1 MKFAHFFVDRPI
13 FAAVLSVLLL
23 IGGGLSLVQL
33 PLSEYPA
40 VSPPTVVVRA
50 AYPGANPSVIAETV
64 AAPLEQEINGV
75 EGMLYMSS
83 QATSDGRVS
92 VTITFAMGVDPDTA
106 QVQVQNRVARAV
118 PRLPAE
124 VQRLGVLT
132 EKSSPDLL
140 MVVHLVSPD
149 GKLDPLY
156 LSNYA
161 VLQVRDVLQR
171 VPGVG
176 NVAVLGA
183 GEYSMRVWLDPQLL
197 AARNLTASD
206 VVNAIREQNVQV
218 AAGVIGQQPDE
229 RSAFQL
235 TVTTQGRL
243 TDEEQFRDIVVK
255 VGEAGQVTRLRD
267 VARVELGANSYA
279 VRARLDGKPAVAIG
293 INQASG
299 SNALDVSAGIRARMD
314 ELRLAFPEG
323 MEYRIAYDPTLFV
336 RASIRNVV
344 STLLEAV
351 VLVVLVVLL
360 FLQTWRASIIPLAA
374 VPVSLVGTA
383 AVMHMLGFSLNTLSL
398 FGLVLSIGI
407 VVDDAIVVVEN
418 VERHIEQG
426 ASPKEAARRAMTE
439 VTGPII
445 AITSVLSA
453 VFVPTAFLGGLTG
466 QFYRQFALT
475 IAISTIL
482 SAFNSLTLSPA
493 LAGVLLRGH
502 HGPKDGLTR
511 LMEKGLGGW
520 LFRPFNRF
528 FDKASAGY
536 VSVVKRVVRVSA
548 VVLAVY
554 VGLLFLTWAGFA
566 KVPAGFVP
574 MQDKYY
580 LVGLAQLPPAASLER
595 TDAVVKRM
603 SELMLAEEGV
613 ANVVA
618 FSGITINGFVNAPN
632 SAVVFAIL
640 DDFEKRKSADLS
652 ANAIAGRLQ
661 GKLWAIQ
668 EGFAAIF
675 PPPPVPGLGSLAGF
689 KLQVEDRAGLGS
701 EALYEATQA
710 LVQRASGD
718 PRLMGLMSGFE
729 INVPQL
735 EAHVDRVKAKQQG
748 VPLGSVFETL
758 QVQLGSLYVNDF
770 NRFGRT
776 YQVNVQADAQHRM
789 EPEDIGRLQVRNA
802 QGGMVPL
809 AALVDVKPSFGP
821 DQVLRYNGYPSADIN
836 GAAAP
841 GVSTGQA
848 VAAMEQL
855 AGDVLPAG
863 MSFEWTD
870 LTYQEK
876 LAGREGLFV
885 FPLAILL
892 AFLILAAQYDSWTL
906 PLAVLLTVPLALLS
920 ALAGV
925 WLVGGDNNIF
935 TQIGLVVL
943 VGLAAKNAILI
954 VEFARARED
963 EGVGVV
969 QAALDACRLRLRP
982 ILMTSIAFIMGVVP
996 LAVATGAGAEMR
1008 RAMGVAVFAGML
1020 GVTLFGLVL
1029 TPVFYVVIRKL
1040 ALRGVES
1047 QPAPVIPA
1055 GATGA
1060 EGH

>member
-23 IGGGLSLVQL
+23 IGGGLSLIQL

-50 AYPGANPSVIAETV
+50 AYPGADPGVIAETV

-83 QATSDGRVS
+83 QATSDGRVA
-92 VTITFAMGVDPDTA
+92 VTITFAMGVNPDTA
-106 QVQVQNRVARAV
+106 QVQVQNRVARAI

-149 GKLDPLY
+149 GSLEPLY

-176 NVAVLGA
+176 GVSVLGA

-197 AARNLTASD
+197 AARGLTASD
-206 VVNAIREQNVQV
+206 VVGAIREQNVQV

-255 VGEAGQVTRLRD
+255 VGESGQVTHLRD
-267 VARVELGANSYA
+267 VARVELGANSYS
-279 VRARLDGKPAVAIG
+279 VRARLDGKSAVAIG

-314 ELRLAFPEG
+314 ELSQAFPKG

-336 RASIRNVV
+336 RTSIRNVV
-344 STLLEAV
+344 TTLLEAV

-418 VERHIEQG
+418 VERHIAQG
-426 ASPKEAARRAMTE
+426 VNPKEAARRAMTE

-511 LMEKGLGGW
+511 FMDKAFGGW
-520 LFRPFNRF
+520 LFGPFNRF

-536 VSVVKRVVRVSA
+536 VSLVKRVVRVSA
-548 VVLAVY
+548 LALVVY
-554 VGLLFLTWAGFA
+554 GGLLLLTWVGFA

-580 LVGLAQLPPAASLER
+580 LVGLAQLPPASSLER
-595 TDAVVKRM
+595 TDDVAKRM
-603 SELMLAEEGV
+603 SALMLAEKGV
-613 ANVVA
+613 ASVVA
-618 FSGITINGFVNAPN
+618 FSGITINGFVNSPN
-632 SAVVFAIL
+632 SAVVFAVL
-640 DDFEKRKSADLS
+640 DDFEQRKTKDLS

-661 GKLWAIQ
+661 AKLGGIQ

-675 PPPPVPGLGSLAGF
+675 PPPPVPGMGSMAGF
-689 KLQVEDRAGLGS
+689 KLQVEDRAGLGP
-701 EALYEATQA
+701 EALYAATQA
-710 LVQRASGD
+710 LVQKASAE
-718 PRLMGLMSGFE
+718 PQLMGLMSGFE

-735 EAHVDRVKAKQQG
+735 QADVDRVKAKQQG

-758 QVQLGSLYVNDF
+758 QIHLGSLYVNDF

-776 YQVNVQADAQHRM
+776 YQVNVQADAKHRM
-789 EPEDIGRLQVRNA
+789 EPEDIGRLQVRNP

-809 AALVDVKPSFGP
+809 ASLVTVKPSFGP

-848 VAAMEQL
+848 VAAMERV
-855 AGDVLPAG
+855 AAETLPAG

-876 LAGREGLFV
+876 LAGKEGLFV

-892 AFLILAAQYDSWTL
+892 AFLILAAQYNSWSL

-920 ALAGV
+920 AIAGV
-925 WLVGGDNNIF
+925 WFVGGDNNIF

-954 VEFARARED
+954 VEFARAQED

-969 QAALDACRLRLRP
+969 QAALEACRLRLRP

-996 LAVATGAGAEMR
+996 LALATGAGAEMR
-1008 RAMGVAVFAGML
+1008 QAMGVAVFAGML

-1029 TPVFYVVIRKL
+1029 TPIFYIVIRKF
-1040 ALRGVES
+1040 ALRGAERE
-1047 QPAPVIPA
+1047 APVIPA

>member
-23 IGGGLSLVQL
+23 IGGGLSLIQL

-50 AYPGANPSVIAETV
+50 AYPGADPGVIAETV

-83 QATSDGRVS
+83 QATSDGRVA
-92 VTITFAMGVDPDTA
+92 VTVTFAMGVNPDTA
-106 QVQVQNRVARAV
+106 QVQVQNRVARAI

-149 GKLDPLY
+149 GTLEPLY

-176 NVAVLGA
+176 SVNVLGA
-183 GEYSMRVWLDPQLL
+183 GEYSMRVWLDPRLL
-197 AARNLTASD
+197 AARGLTASD
-206 VVNAIREQNVQV
+206 VVGAIREQNVQV

-229 RSAFQL
+229 KSAFQL

-255 VGEAGQVTRLRD
+255 VGEGGQVTRLRD
-267 VARVELGANSYA
+267 VARVELGANSYS

-293 INQASG
+293 ISQASG

-314 ELRLAFPEG
+314 ELNHAFPEG

-336 RASIRNVV
+336 RTSIRNVV
-344 STLLEAV
+344 TTLLEAV

-383 AVMHMLGFSLNTLSL
+383 AVMHLLGFSLNTLSL

-418 VERHIEQG
+418 VERHIAQG
-426 ASPKEAARRAMTE
+426 VNPKEAARRAMTE

-511 LMEKGLGGW
+511 FMEKAFGGW

-528 FDKASAGY
+528 FDKASEGY
-536 VSVVKRVVRVSA
+536 VSLVKRVVRVSGMA
-548 VVLAVY
+548 LIVY
-554 VGLLFLTWAGFA
+554 GGLLLLTWLGFN

-580 LVGLAQLPPAASLER
+580 LVGLAQLPPASSLER
-595 TDAVVKRM
+595 TDDVVKRM
-603 SELMLAEEGV
+603 SDLMLAEKGV

-618 FSGITINGFVNAPN
+618 FSGISINGFVNSPN

-640 DDFEKRKSADLS
+640 DDFEKRKAEDMS
-652 ANAIAGRLQ
+652 ANAIAGRIQ
-661 GKLWAIQ
+661 MKLGGIQ
-668 EGFAAIF
+668 EGFAAVF
-675 PPPPVPGLGSLAGF
+675 PPPPVPGMGSMAGF
-689 KLQVEDRAGLGS
+689 KLQVEDRAGLGP
-701 EALYEATQA
+701 EALYAATQA
-710 LVQRASGD
+710 LVQKASAE
-718 PRLMGLMSGFE
+718 PQLMGLMSSFE

-735 EAHVDRVKAKQQG
+735 QADVDRVKAKQQG

-758 QVQLGSLYVNDF
+758 QIHLGSLYVNDF

-776 YQVNVQADAQHRM
+776 YQVNVQADAKHRM
-789 EPEDIGRLQVRNA
+789 EPEDIGRLQVRNP

-809 AALVDVKPSFGP
+809 ASLVTVKPSFGP

-848 VAAMEQL
+848 VAAMERV
-855 AGDVLPAG
+855 AAETLPAG
-863 MSFEWTD
+863 MGFEWTD

-876 LAGREGLFV
+876 LAGKEGLFV

-892 AFLILAAQYDSWTL
+892 SFLILAAQYNSWSL

-920 ALAGV
+920 AIAGV
-925 WLVGGDNNIF
+925 WFVGGDNNIF

-954 VEFARARED
+954 VEFARAQED
-963 EGVGVV
+963 EGMGVV
-969 QAALDACRLRLRP
+969 QAALEACRLRLRP

-996 LAVATGAGAEMR
+996 LALATGAGAEMR
-1008 RAMGVAVFAGML
+1008 QAMGVAVFAGML

-1029 TPVFYVVIRKL
+1029 TPIFYIVIRKF
-1040 ALRGVES
+1040 ALRGAERE
-1047 QPAPVIPA
+1047 APVIPA

>member
-23 IGGGLSLVQL
+23 IGGGLSLFQL

-50 AYPGANPSVIAETV
+50 AYPGADPAVIAETV

-83 QATSDGRVS
+83 QATSDGRVA
-92 VTITFAMGVDPDTA
+92 VTITFGMGVNPDTA
-106 QVQVQNRVARAV
+106 QVQVQNRVARAI

-140 MVVHLVSPD
+140 MVVHLVSPE
-149 GKLDPLY
+149 GKQDPLF

-176 NVAVLGA
+176 SVNVLGA
-183 GEYSMRVWLDPQLL
+183 GEYSMRVWLDPRLL
-197 AARNLTASD
+197 AARGLTASD
-206 VVNAIREQNVQV
+206 VVAAIREQNVQV

-243 TDEEQFRDIVVK
+243 TEEEQFRDIVVK
-255 VGEAGQVTRLRD
+255 VGEEGQVTRLRD
-267 VARVELGANSYA
+267 VARVELGASSYS
-279 VRARLDGKPAVAIG
+279 VRARLDGKSAVAIG
-293 INQASG
+293 ISQASG
-299 SNALDVSAGIRARMD
+299 SNALDVSAGIRARMT
-314 ELRLAFPEG
+314 ELKEAFPQG
-323 MEYRIAYDPTLFV
+323 MEYKIAYDPTLFV

-344 STLLEAV
+344 TTLLEAV

-383 AVMHMLGFSLNTLSL
+383 AIMQMLGFSLNTLSL

-418 VERHIEQG
+418 VERHIAQG
-426 ASPKEAARRAMTE
+426 VNPKEAARRAMTE

-511 LMEKGLGGW
+511 FMEKAFGGW
-520 LFRPFNRF
+520 LFGPFNRF
-528 FDKASAGY
+528 FDRASSGY
-536 VSVVKRVVRVSA
+536 VSLVRRVVRVSGMA
-548 VVLAVY
+548 LVVY
-554 VGLLFLTWAGFA
+554 GGLLVLTWLGFA

-580 LVGLAQLPPAASLER
+580 LVGLAQLPPASSLER
-595 TDAVVKRM
+595 TDAVVKKM
-603 SELMLAEEGV
+603 SDLMLAEKGV

-618 FSGITINGFVNAPN
+618 FSGISINGFVNSPN

-640 DDFEKRKSADLS
+640 DDFEKRQSPELS
-652 ANAIAGRLQ
+652 AGAIAGKLQ
-661 GKLWAIQ
+661 GKFMGVQ

-675 PPPPVPGLGSLAGF
+675 PPPPVPGMGSTAGF

-701 EALYEATQA
+701 QALYEATQA
-710 LVQRASGD
+710 LVQRASAD
-718 PRLMGLMSGFE
+718 PQVMGLMSGFE

-735 EAHVDRVKAKQQG
+735 HAEVDRVKAKQQG

-758 QVQLGSLYVNDF
+758 QIHLGSLYVNDF

-776 YQVNVQADAQHRM
+776 YQVNVQADAKHRM
-789 EPEDIGRLQVRNA
+789 EPEDIGRLQVRNP

-809 AALVDVKPSFGP
+809 ASLVDVSPSFGP
-821 DQVLRYNGYPSADIN
+821 DQVLRYNGYPSADIS

-848 VAAMEQL
+848 VAAMERL
-855 AGDVLPAG
+855 AAETLPAG

-876 LAGREGLFV
+876 LAGKEGLFV

-892 AFLILAAQYDSWTL
+892 AFLILAAQYNSWSL

-920 ALAGV
+920 AIAGV

-954 VEFARARED
+954 VEFARAQED
-963 EGVGVV
+963 EGMGVV
-969 QAALDACRLRLRP
+969 QAALEACRLRLRP

-1008 RAMGVAVFAGML
+1008 QAMGVAVFAGML

-1029 TPVFYVVIRKL
+1029 TPIFYIVIRKL
-1040 ALRGVES
+1040 ALRGEEREA
-1047 QPAPVIPA
+1047 PAIPA

>member
-23 IGGGLSLVQL
+23 IGGGLSLFQL

-50 AYPGANPSVIAETV
+50 AYPGANPAVIAETV

-83 QATSDGRVS
+83 QATSDGRVA
-92 VTITFAMGVDPDTA
+92 VTITFGMGVNPDTA
-106 QVQVQNRVARAV
+106 QVQVQNRVARAI

-140 MVVHLVSPD
+140 MVVHLVSPE
-149 GKLDPLY
+149 GKQDPLF

-176 NVAVLGA
+176 SVNVLGA
-183 GEYSMRVWLDPQLL
+183 GEYSMRVWLDPRLL
-197 AARNLTASD
+197 AARGLTASD
-206 VVNAIREQNVQV
+206 VVAAIREQNVQV

-243 TDEEQFRDIVVK
+243 TEEEQFRDIVVK
-255 VGEAGQVTRLRD
+255 VGDEGQVTRLRD
-267 VARVELGANSYA
+267 VARVELGASSYS
-279 VRARLDGKPAVAIG
+279 VRARLDGKSAVAIG
-293 INQASG
+293 ISQASG
-299 SNALDVSAGIRARMD
+299 SNALDVSAGIRARMT
-314 ELRLAFPEG
+314 ELKEAFPQG
-323 MEYRIAYDPTLFV
+323 MEYKIAYDPTLFV

-344 STLLEAV
+344 TTLLEAV

-383 AVMHMLGFSLNTLSL
+383 AIMQMLGFSLNTLSL

-418 VERHIEQG
+418 VERHIAQG
-426 ASPKEAARRAMTE
+426 VSPKEAARRAMTE

-511 LMEKGLGGW
+511 FMEKAFGGW
-520 LFRPFNRF
+520 LFGPFNRF
-528 FDKASAGY
+528 FDKASSGY
-536 VSVVKRVVRVSA
+536 VSLVRRVVRVSGLA
-548 VVLAVY
+548 LVVY
-554 VGLLFLTWAGFA
+554 GGLLVLTWLGFA

-580 LVGLAQLPPAASLER
+580 LVGLAQLPPASSLER
-595 TDAVVKRM
+595 TDAVVKKM
-603 SELMLAEEGV
+603 SDLMLAEKGV
-613 ANVVA
+613 ASVVA
-618 FSGITINGFVNAPN
+618 FSGISINGFVNSPN

-640 DDFEKRKSADLS
+640 DDFEKRQSPELS
-652 ANAIAGRLQ
+652 AGAIAGKLQ
-661 GKLWAIQ
+661 GKFMGVQ

-675 PPPPVPGLGSLAGF
+675 PPPPVPGMGSTAGF

-701 EALYEATQA
+701 QALYEATQA
-710 LVQRASGD
+710 LVQRASTD
-718 PRLMGLMSGFE
+718 PQVTGLMSGFE

-735 EAHVDRVKAKQQG
+735 HAEVDRVKAKQQG

-758 QVQLGSLYVNDF
+758 QIHLGSLYVNDF

-776 YQVNVQADAQHRM
+776 YQVNVQADAKHRM
-789 EPEDIGRLQVRNA
+789 EPEDIGRLQVRNP

-809 AALVDVKPSFGP
+809 ASLVDVTPSFGP

-848 VAAMEQL
+848 VAAMERL
-855 AGDVLPAG
+855 AAETLPAG

-876 LAGREGLFV
+876 LAGKEGLFV

-892 AFLILAAQYDSWTL
+892 AFLILAAQYNSWSL

-920 ALAGV
+920 AIAGV

-954 VEFARARED
+954 VEFARAQED
-963 EGVGVV
+963 EGMGVV
-969 QAALDACRLRLRP
+969 QAALEACRLRLRP

-1008 RAMGVAVFAGML
+1008 QAMGVAVFAGML

-1029 TPVFYVVIRKL
+1029 TPIFYIVIRKL
-1040 ALRGVES
+1040 ALRGEEREA
-1047 QPAPVIPA
+1047 PAIPA

>member
-23 IGGGLSLVQL
+23 IGGGLSLFQL

-50 AYPGANPSVIAETV
+50 AYPGADPAVIAETV

-83 QATSDGRVS
+83 QATSDGRVA
-92 VTITFAMGVDPDTA
+92 VTITFGMGVNPDTA
-106 QVQVQNRVARAV
+106 QVQVQNRVARAI

-140 MVVHLVSPD
+140 MVVHLVSPE
-149 GKLDPLY
+149 GKQDPLF

-176 NVAVLGA
+176 SVNVLGA
-183 GEYSMRVWLDPQLL
+183 GEYSMRVWLDPRLL
-197 AARNLTASD
+197 AARGLTASD
-206 VVNAIREQNVQV
+206 VVAAIREQNVQV

-243 TDEEQFRDIVVK
+243 TEEEQFRDIVVK
-255 VGEAGQVTRLRD
+255 VGEEGQVTRLRD
-267 VARVELGANSYA
+267 VARVELGASSYS
-279 VRARLDGKPAVAIG
+279 VRARLDGKSAVAIG
-293 INQASG
+293 ISQASG
-299 SNALDVSAGIRARMD
+299 SNALDVSAGIRARMT
-314 ELRLAFPEG
+314 ELKEAFPQG
-323 MEYRIAYDPTLFV
+323 MEYKIAYDPTLFV

-344 STLLEAV
+344 TTLLEAV

-383 AVMHMLGFSLNTLSL
+383 AIMQMLGFSLNTLSL

-418 VERHIEQG
+418 VERHIAQG
-426 ASPKEAARRAMTE
+426 VSPKEAARRAMTE

-475 IAISTIL
+475 IAISTLL

-511 LMEKGLGGW
+511 FMEKAFGGW
-520 LFRPFNRF
+520 LFGPFNRF
-528 FDKASAGY
+528 FDRASSGY
-536 VSVVKRVVRVSA
+536 VSLVRRGVRVSGLA
-548 VVLAVY
+548 LVVY
-554 VGLLFLTWAGFA
+554 GGLLVLTWLGFA

-580 LVGLAQLPPAASLER
+580 LVGLAQLPPASSLER
-595 TDAVVKRM
+595 TDAVVKKM
-603 SELMLAEEGV
+603 SDLMLAEKGV

-618 FSGITINGFVNAPN
+618 FSGISINGFVNSPN

-640 DDFEKRKSADLS
+640 DDFEKRQSPELS
-652 ANAIAGRLQ
+652 AGAIAGKLQ
-661 GKLWAIQ
+661 GKFMGVQ

-675 PPPPVPGLGSLAGF
+675 PPPPVPGMGSTAGF

-701 EALYEATQA
+701 QALYEATQA
-710 LVQRASGD
+710 LVQRASAD
-718 PRLMGLMSGFE
+718 PQVMGLMSGFE

-735 EAHVDRVKAKQQG
+735 HAEVDRVKAKQQG

-758 QVQLGSLYVNDF
+758 QIHLGSLYVNDF

-776 YQVNVQADAQHRM
+776 YQVNVQADAKHRM
-789 EPEDIGRLQVRNA
+789 EPEDIGRLQVRNP

-809 AALVDVKPSFGP
+809 ASLVDVTPSFGP

-848 VAAMEQL
+848 VAAMERL
-855 AGDVLPAG
+855 AAETLPAG

-876 LAGREGLFV
+876 LAGKEGLFV

-892 AFLILAAQYDSWTL
+892 AFLILAAQYNSWSL

-920 ALAGV
+920 AIAGV

-954 VEFARARED
+954 VEFARAQED
-963 EGVGVV
+963 EGMGVV
-969 QAALDACRLRLRP
+969 QAALEACRLRLRP

-1008 RAMGVAVFAGML
+1008 QAMGVAVFAGML

-1029 TPVFYVVIRKL
+1029 TPIFYIVIRKL
-1040 ALRGVES
+1040 ALRGEEREA
-1047 QPAPVIPA
+1047 PAIPA

>member
-23 IGGGLSLVQL
+23 IGGGLSLFQL

-50 AYPGANPSVIAETV
+50 AYPGADPAVIAETV

-83 QATSDGRVS
+83 QATSDGRVA
-92 VTITFAMGVDPDTA
+92 VTITFGMGVNPDTA
-106 QVQVQNRVARAV
+106 QVQVQNRVARAI

-140 MVVHLVSPD
+140 MVVHLVSPE
-149 GKLDPLY
+149 GKQDPLF

-176 NVAVLGA
+176 SVNVLGA
-183 GEYSMRVWLDPQLL
+183 GEYSMRVWLDPRLL
-197 AARNLTASD
+197 AARGLTASD
-206 VVNAIREQNVQV
+206 VVAAIREQNVQV

-243 TDEEQFRDIVVK
+243 TEEEQFRDIVVK
-255 VGEAGQVTRLRD
+255 VGEEGQVTRLRD
-267 VARVELGANSYA
+267 VARVELGASSYS
-279 VRARLDGKPAVAIG
+279 VRARLDGKSAVAIG
-293 INQASG
+293 ISQASG
-299 SNALDVSAGIRARMD
+299 SNALDVSAGIRARMT
-314 ELRLAFPEG
+314 ELKEAFPQG
-323 MEYRIAYDPTLFV
+323 MEYKIAYDPTLFV

-344 STLLEAV
+344 TTLLEAV

-383 AVMHMLGFSLNTLSL
+383 AIMQMLGFSLNTLSL

-418 VERHIEQG
+418 VERHIAQG
-426 ASPKEAARRAMTE
+426 VSPKEAARRAMTE

-475 IAISTIL
+475 IAISTLL

-511 LMEKGLGGW
+511 FMEKAFGGW
-520 LFRPFNRF
+520 LFGPFNRF
-528 FDKASAGY
+528 FDRASSGY
-536 VSVVKRVVRVSA
+536 VSLVRRVVRVSGMA
-548 VVLAVY
+548 LVVY
-554 VGLLFLTWAGFA
+554 GGLLVLTWLGFA

-580 LVGLAQLPPAASLER
+580 LVGLAQLPPASSLER
-595 TDAVVKRM
+595 TDAVVKKM
-603 SELMLAEEGV
+603 SDLMLAEKGV

-618 FSGITINGFVNAPN
+618 FSGISINGFVNSPN

-640 DDFEKRKSADLS
+640 DDFEKRQSPELS
-652 ANAIAGRLQ
+652 AGAIAGKLQ
-661 GKLWAIQ
+661 GKFMGVQ

-675 PPPPVPGLGSLAGF
+675 PPPPVPGMGSTAGF

-701 EALYEATQA
+701 QALYEATQA
-710 LVQRASGD
+710 LVQRASAD
-718 PRLMGLMSGFE
+718 PQVMGLMSGFE

-735 EAHVDRVKAKQQG
+735 HAEVDRVKAKQQG

-758 QVQLGSLYVNDF
+758 QIHLGSLYVNDF

-776 YQVNVQADAQHRM
+776 YQVNVQADAKHRM
-789 EPEDIGRLQVRNA
+789 EPEDIGRLQVRNP

-809 AALVDVKPSFGP
+809 ASLVDVTPSFGP

-848 VAAMEQL
+848 VAAMERL
-855 AGDVLPAG
+855 AAETLPAG

-876 LAGREGLFV
+876 LAGKEGLFV

-892 AFLILAAQYDSWTL
+892 AFLILAAQYNSWSL

-920 ALAGV
+920 AIAGV

-954 VEFARARED
+954 VEFARAQED
-963 EGVGVV
+963 EGMGVV
-969 QAALDACRLRLRP
+969 QAALEACRLRLRP

-1008 RAMGVAVFAGML
+1008 QAMGVAVFAGML

-1029 TPVFYVVIRKL
+1029 TPIFYIVIRKL
-1040 ALRGVES
+1040 ALRGEEREA
-1047 QPAPVIPA
+1047 PAIPA

>member
-33 PLSEYPA
+33 PLAEYPA
-40 VSPPTVVVRA
+40 VSPPTVVVSA

-64 AAPLEQEINGV
+64 AAPLEQAINGV

-83 QATSDGRVS
+83 QSTTDGRVAL
-92 VTITFAMGVDPDTA
+92 TITFGMEVDADTA
-106 QVQVQNRVARAV
+106 TVQVQNRVARAI

-124 VQRLGVLT
+124 VQRLGVMT
-132 EKSSPDLL
+132 EKTSPDMLL
-140 MVVHLVSPD
+140 VVHLVSPD

-161 VLQVRDVLQR
+161 VLQVKDVLQR
-171 VPGVG
+171 VSGVG
-176 NVAVLGA
+176 GVGVWGA

-206 VVNAIREQNVQV
+206 VVGAIREQNVQV
-218 AAGVIGQQPDE
+218 AAGVVGQQPDE

-267 VARVELGANSYA
+267 VARVELGASSYS

-299 SNALDVSAGIRARMD
+299 SNALDVSAGIRARME
-314 ELRLAFPEG
+314 ELSKAFPEG
-323 MEYRIAYDPTLFV
+323 MEYRIVYDPTLFV
-336 RASIRNVV
+336 RASISNVV
-344 STLLEAV
+344 QTLAEAV

-360 FLQTWRASIIPLAA
+360 FLQTWRASVIPLAA

-383 AVMHMLGFSLNTLSL
+383 AVMQMMGFSLNTLSL

-426 ASPKEAARRAMTE
+426 SSPKEAARKAMTE

-453 VFVPTAFLGGLTG
+453 VFIPTAFLGGLTG

-511 LMEKGLGGW
+511 FMEKAFGGW

-536 VSVVKRVVRVSA
+536 VSLVRRVVRIS
-548 VVLAVY
+548 VVALALY
-554 VGLLFLTWAGFA
+554 VGLLGLTWLGFK

-580 LVGLAQLPPAASLER
+580 LVGLAQLPPASSLER
-595 TDAVVKRM
+595 TDAVVKEM
-603 SELMLAEEGV
+603 SDLMLKEKGV

-618 FSGITINGFVNAPN
+618 FTGLSINGFVSSPN

-640 DDFEKRKSADLS
+640 DDFEKRKTGDLS

-661 GKLWAIQ
+661 GKLGGIE
-668 EGFAAIF
+668 EGFAAVF
-675 PPPPVPGLGSLAGF
+675 PPPPVPGMGTLAGF
-689 KLQVEDRAGLGS
+689 KLQVEDRAGLGP
-701 EALYEATQA
+701 EALYTATQA
-710 LVQRASGD
+710 LVQKASTD
-718 PRLMGLMSGFE
+718 PSLTGLMTTFE

-735 EAHVDRVKAKQQG
+735 HAEVDRVKAKQQG
-748 VPLGSVFETL
+748 VPLSSVFETL
-758 QVQLGSLYVNDF
+758 QIQLGSLYVNDF

-776 YQVNVQADAQHRM
+776 YQVNVQADAKHRM
-789 EPEDIGRLQVRNA
+789 ESDDIGRLQVRNER
-802 QGGMVPL
+802 GGMVPL
-809 AALVDVKPSFGP
+809 AALVDVGPSFGP
-821 DQVLRYNGYPSADIN
+821 DQVLRYNGYPAADIN

-848 VAAMEQL
+848 VAAMERL
-855 AGDVLPAG
+855 AAETLPAG
-863 MSFEWTD
+863 MTFEWTD

-876 LAGREGLFV
+876 QAGSEGLFV

-892 AFLILAAQYDSWTL
+892 AFLILAAQYNSWTL

-925 WLVGGDNNIF
+925 WFVDGDNNIF

-954 VEFARARED
+954 VEFAKAQED
-963 EGVGVV
+963 EGMGVV
-969 QAALDACRLRLRP
+969 QAALEACRLRLRP

-996 LAVATGAGAEMR
+996 LALATGAGAEMR
-1008 RAMGVAVFAGML
+1008 QAMGVAVFAGML

-1029 TPVFYVVIRKL
+1029 TPIFYIVIRKL
-1040 ALRGVES
+1040 SVRGEDR
-1047 QPAPVIPA
+1047 PVAELPA
-1055 GATGA
+1055 GVSGA
-1060 EGH
+1060 GGH

>member
-23 IGGGLSLVQL
+23 IGGGLSLIQL

-50 AYPGANPSVIAETV
+50 AYPGADPGVIAETV

-83 QATSDGRVS
+83 QATSDGRVA
-92 VTITFAMGVDPDTA
+92 VTVTFAMGVNPDTA
-106 QVQVQNRVARAV
+106 QVQVQNRVARAI

-149 GKLDPLY
+149 GTLEPLY

-176 NVAVLGA
+176 SVNVLGA
-183 GEYSMRVWLDPQLL
+183 GEYSMRVWLDPRLL
-197 AARNLTASD
+197 AARGLTASD
-206 VVNAIREQNVQV
+206 VVGAIREQNVQV

-229 RSAFQL
+229 KSAFQL

-255 VGEAGQVTRLRD
+255 VGEGGQVTRLRD
-267 VARVELGANSYA
+267 VARVELGANSYS

-293 INQASG
+293 ISQASG

-314 ELRLAFPEG
+314 ELNHAFPEG

-336 RASIRNVV
+336 RTSIRNVV
-344 STLLEAV
+344 TTLLEAV

-383 AVMHMLGFSLNTLSL
+383 AVMHLLGFSLNTLSL

-418 VERHIEQG
+418 VERHIAQG
-426 ASPKEAARRAMTE
+426 VNPKEAARRAMTE

-511 LMEKGLGGW
+511 FMEKAFGGW

-528 FDKASAGY
+528 FDKASEGY
-536 VSVVKRVVRVSA
+536 VSLVKRVVRVSGMA
-548 VVLAVY
+548 LIVY
-554 VGLLFLTWAGFA
+554 GGLLLLTWLGFN

-580 LVGLAQLPPAASLER
+580 LVGLAQLPPASSLER
-595 TDAVVKRM
+595 TDDVVKRM
-603 SELMLAEEGV
+603 SDLMLAEKGV

-618 FSGITINGFVNAPN
+618 FSGISINGFVNSPN

-640 DDFEKRKSADLS
+640 DDFEKRKAEDMS
-652 ANAIAGRLQ
+652 ANAIAGRIQ
-661 GKLWAIQ
+661 MKLGGIQ
-668 EGFAAIF
+668 EGFAAVF
-675 PPPPVPGLGSLAGF
+675 PPPPVPGMGSMAGF
-689 KLQVEDRAGLGS
+689 KLQVEDRAGLGP
-701 EALYEATQA
+701 EALYAATQA
-710 LVQRASGD
+710 LVQKASAE
-718 PRLMGLMSGFE
+718 PQLMGLMSSFE

-735 EAHVDRVKAKQQG
+735 QADVDRVKAKQQG

-758 QVQLGSLYVNDF
+758 QIHLGSLYVNDF

-776 YQVNVQADAQHRM
+776 YQVNVQADAKHRM
-789 EPEDIGRLQVRNA
+789 EPEDIGRLQVRNP

-809 AALVDVKPSFGP
+809 ASLVTVKPSFGP

-848 VAAMEQL
+848 VAAMERV
-855 AGDVLPAG
+855 AAETLPAG
-863 MSFEWTD
+863 MGFEWTD

-876 LAGREGLFV
+876 LAGKEGLFV

-892 AFLILAAQYDSWTL
+892 AFLILAAQYNSWSL

-920 ALAGV
+920 AIAGV
-925 WLVGGDNNIF
+925 WFVGGDNNIF

-954 VEFARARED
+954 VEFARAQED
-963 EGVGVV
+963 EGMGVV
-969 QAALDACRLRLRP
+969 QAALEACRLRLRP

-996 LAVATGAGAEMR
+996 LALATGAGAEMR
-1008 RAMGVAVFAGML
+1008 QAMGVAVFAGML

-1029 TPVFYVVIRKL
+1029 TPIFYIVIRKF
-1040 ALRGVES
+1040 ALRGAERE
-1047 QPAPVIPA
+1047 APVIPA

>member
-23 IGGGLSLVQL
+23 IGGGLSLLQL

-50 AYPGANPSVIAETV
+50 AYPGADPAVIAETV

-83 QATSDGRVS
+83 QATSDGRVA
-92 VTITFAMGVDPDTA
+92 VTITFGMGVNPDTA
-106 QVQVQNRVARAV
+106 QVQVQNRVARAI

-149 GKLDPLY
+149 GKQDPLY

-176 NVAVLGA
+176 SVNVLGA
-183 GEYSMRVWLDPQLL
+183 GEYSMRVWLDPRLL
-197 AARNLTASD
+197 AARGLTASD
-206 VVNAIREQNVQV
+206 VVAAIREQNVQV

-243 TDEEQFRDIVVK
+243 TEEEQFRDIVVK
-255 VGEAGQVTRLRD
+255 VGEEGQVTRLRD
-267 VARVELGANSYA
+267 VARVELGASSYS
-279 VRARLDGKPAVAIG
+279 VRARLDGKSAVAIG
-293 INQASG
+293 ISQASG
-299 SNALDVSAGIRARMD
+299 SNALDVSAGIRARMT
-314 ELRLAFPEG
+314 ELKEAFPQG
-323 MEYRIAYDPTLFV
+323 MEYKIAYDPTLFV

-344 STLLEAV
+344 TTLLEAV

-383 AVMHMLGFSLNTLSL
+383 AVMQMLGFSLNTLSL

-418 VERHIEQG
+418 VERHIAQG
-426 ASPKEAARRAMTE
+426 VSPKEAARRAMTE

-511 LMEKGLGGW
+511 FMEKAFGGW
-520 LFRPFNRF
+520 LFGPFNRF
-528 FDKASAGY
+528 FDKASTGY
-536 VSVVKRVVRVSA
+536 VSLVRRVVRVSGLA
-548 VVLAVY
+548 LVVY
-554 VGLLFLTWAGFA
+554 GGLLVLTWLGFA

-580 LVGLAQLPPAASLER
+580 LVGLAQLPPASSLER
-595 TDAVVKRM
+595 TDAVVKKM
-603 SELMLAEEGV
+603 SELMLAEKGV

-618 FSGITINGFVNAPN
+618 FSGISINGFVNSPN

-640 DDFEKRKSADLS
+640 DDFEKRQSPELS
-652 ANAIAGRLQ
+652 AGAIAGKLQ
-661 GKLWAIQ
+661 GKLAGVQ

-675 PPPPVPGLGSLAGF
+675 PPPPVPGMGSTAGF

-701 EALYEATQA
+701 QALYEATQA
-710 LVQRASGD
+710 LVQRASTD
-718 PRLMGLMSGFE
+718 PQVMGLMSGFE

-735 EAHVDRVKAKQQG
+735 HAEVDRVKAKQQG

-758 QVQLGSLYVNDF
+758 QIHLGSLYVNDF

-776 YQVNVQADAQHRM
+776 YQVNVQADAKHRM
-789 EPEDIGRLQVRNA
+789 EPEDIGRLQVRNP

-809 AALVDVKPSFGP
+809 ASLVEVTPSFGP

-848 VAAMEQL
+848 VAAMERL
-855 AGDVLPAG
+855 AAETLPAG

-876 LAGREGLFV
+876 LAGKEGLFV

-892 AFLILAAQYDSWTL
+892 AFLILAAQYNSWTL

-920 ALAGV
+920 AIAGV

-954 VEFARARED
+954 VEFARAQED
-963 EGVGVV
+963 EGMGVV
-969 QAALDACRLRLRP
+969 QAALEACRLRLRP

-1008 RAMGVAVFAGML
+1008 QAMGVAVFAGML

-1029 TPVFYVVIRKL
+1029 TPIFYIVIRKL
-1040 ALRGVES
+1040 ALRGEEREA
-1047 QPAPVIPA
+1047 PAIPA

>member
-23 IGGGLSLVQL
+23 IGGGLSLLQL

-50 AYPGANPSVIAETV
+50 AYPGADPAVIAETV

-83 QATSDGRVS
+83 QATSDGRVA
-92 VTITFAMGVDPDTA
+92 VTITFGMGVNPDTA
-106 QVQVQNRVARAV
+106 QVQVQNRVARAI

-140 MVVHLVSPD
+140 MVVHLVSPE
-149 GKLDPLY
+149 GKQDPLY

-176 NVAVLGA
+176 SVNVLGA
-183 GEYSMRVWLDPQLL
+183 GEYSMRVWLDPRLL
-197 AARNLTASD
+197 AARGLTASD
-206 VVNAIREQNVQV
+206 VVAAIREQNVQV

-243 TDEEQFRDIVVK
+243 TEEEQFRDIVVK
-255 VGEAGQVTRLRD
+255 VGEEGQVTRLRD
-267 VARVELGANSYA
+267 VARVELGASSYS
-279 VRARLDGKPAVAIG
+279 VRARLDGKSAVAIG
-293 INQASG
+293 ISQASG
-299 SNALDVSAGIRARMD
+299 SNALDVSAGIRARMT
-314 ELRLAFPEG
+314 ELKEAFPQG
-323 MEYRIAYDPTLFV
+323 MEYKIAYDPTLFV

-344 STLLEAV
+344 TTLLEAV

-383 AVMHMLGFSLNTLSL
+383 AIMQMLGFSLNTLSL

-418 VERHIEQG
+418 VERHIAQG
-426 ASPKEAARRAMTE
+426 VSPKEAARRAMTE

-511 LMEKGLGGW
+511 FMEKAFGGW
-520 LFRPFNRF
+520 LFGPFNRF
-528 FDKASAGY
+528 FDRASSGY
-536 VSVVKRVVRVSA
+536 VSLVRRVVRVSGLA
-548 VVLAVY
+548 LVVY
-554 VGLLFLTWAGFA
+554 GGLLVLTWLGFA

-580 LVGLAQLPPAASLER
+580 LVGLAQLPPASSLER
-595 TDAVVKRM
+595 TDAVVKKM
-603 SELMLAEEGV
+603 SDLMLAEKGV

-618 FSGITINGFVNAPN
+618 FSGISINGFVNSPN

-640 DDFEKRKSADLS
+640 DDFEKRQSPDLS
-652 ANAIAGRLQ
+652 AGAIAGKLQ
-661 GKLWAIQ
+661 GKLAGVQ

-675 PPPPVPGLGSLAGF
+675 PPPPVPGMGSTAGF

-701 EALYEATQA
+701 QALYEATQA
-710 LVQRASGD
+710 LVQRASTD
-718 PRLMGLMSGFE
+718 PQVMGLMSGFE

-735 EAHVDRVKAKQQG
+735 HAEVDRVKAKQQG

-758 QVQLGSLYVNDF
+758 QIHLGSLYVNDF

-776 YQVNVQADAQHRM
+776 YQVNVQADAKHRM
-789 EPEDIGRLQVRNA
+789 EPEDIGRLQVRNP

-809 AALVDVKPSFGP
+809 ASLVDVSPSFGP

-848 VAAMEQL
+848 VAVMERL
-855 AGDVLPAG
+855 AAETLPAG

-876 LAGREGLFV
+876 LAGKEGLFV

-892 AFLILAAQYDSWTL
+892 AFLILAAQYNSWSL

-920 ALAGV
+920 AIAGV

-954 VEFARARED
+954 VEFARAQED
-963 EGVGVV
+963 EGMGVV
-969 QAALDACRLRLRP
+969 QAALEACRLRLRP

-1008 RAMGVAVFAGML
+1008 QAMGVAVFAGML

-1029 TPVFYVVIRKL
+1029 TPIFYIVIRKL
-1040 ALRGVES
+1040 ALRGEEREA
-1047 QPAPVIPA
+1047 PAIPA

>member
-23 IGGGLSLVQL
+23 IGGGLSLLQL

-50 AYPGANPSVIAETV
+50 AYPGADPAVIAETV

-83 QATSDGRVS
+83 QATSDGRVA
-92 VTITFAMGVDPDTA
+92 VTITFGMGVNPDTA
-106 QVQVQNRVARAV
+106 QVQVQNRVARAI

-149 GKLDPLY
+149 GKQDPLY

-176 NVAVLGA
+176 SVNVLGA
-183 GEYSMRVWLDPQLL
+183 GEYSMRVWLDPRLL
-197 AARNLTASD
+197 AARSLTASD
-206 VVNAIREQNVQV
+206 VVAAIREQNVQV

-243 TDEEQFRDIVVK
+243 TEEEQFRDIVVK
-255 VGEAGQVTRLRD
+255 VGEEGQVTRLRD
-267 VARVELGANSYA
+267 VARVELGASSYS
-279 VRARLDGKPAVAIG
+279 VRARLDGKSAVAIG
-293 INQASG
+293 ISQASG
-299 SNALDVSAGIRARMD
+299 SNALDVSAGIRARMT
-314 ELRLAFPEG
+314 ELKEAFPQG

-344 STLLEAV
+344 TTLLEAV

-383 AVMHMLGFSLNTLSL
+383 AVMQMLGFSLNTLSL

-418 VERHIEQG
+418 VERHIAQG
-426 ASPKEAARRAMTE
+426 VSPKEAARRAMTE

-511 LMEKGLGGW
+511 FMEKAFGGW
-520 LFRPFNRF
+520 LFGPFNRF
-528 FDKASAGY
+528 FDRASSGY
-536 VSVVKRVVRVSA
+536 VSLVRRLVRVSGLA
-548 VVLAVY
+548 LVVY
-554 VGLLFLTWAGFA
+554 GGLLVMTWLGFA

-580 LVGLAQLPPAASLER
+580 LVGLAQLPPASSLER
-595 TDAVVKRM
+595 TDAVVKKM
-603 SELMLAEEGV
+603 SELMLAEKGV
-613 ANVVA
+613 ASVVA
-618 FSGITINGFVNAPN
+618 FSGISINGFVNSPN

-640 DDFEKRKSADLS
+640 DDFEKRQSPDLS
-652 ANAIAGRLQ
+652 AGAIAGKLQ
-661 GKLWAIQ
+661 GKLAGVQ

-675 PPPPVPGLGSLAGF
+675 PPPPVPGMGSTAGF

-701 EALYEATQA
+701 QALYEATQA
-710 LVQRASGD
+710 LVQRASTD
-718 PRLMGLMSGFE
+718 PQVMGLMSGFE

-735 EAHVDRVKAKQQG
+735 HAEVDRVKAKQQG

-758 QVQLGSLYVNDF
+758 QIHLGSLYVNDF

-776 YQVNVQADAQHRM
+776 YQVNVQADAKHRM
-789 EPEDIGRLQVRNA
+789 EPEDIGRLQVRNP

-809 AALVDVKPSFGP
+809 ASLVDVTPSFGP

-848 VAAMEQL
+848 VAAMERL
-855 AGDVLPAG
+855 AAETLPAG

-876 LAGREGLFV
+876 LAGKEGLFV

-892 AFLILAAQYDSWTL
+892 AFLILAAQYNSWTL

-920 ALAGV
+920 AIAGV

-954 VEFARARED
+954 VEFARAQED
-963 EGVGVV
+963 EGMGVV
-969 QAALDACRLRLRP
+969 QAALEACRLRLRP

-1008 RAMGVAVFAGML
+1008 QAMGVAVFAGML

-1029 TPVFYVVIRKL
+1029 TPIFYIVIRKL
-1040 ALRGVES
+1040 ALRGEEREA
-1047 QPAPVIPA
+1047 PAIPA